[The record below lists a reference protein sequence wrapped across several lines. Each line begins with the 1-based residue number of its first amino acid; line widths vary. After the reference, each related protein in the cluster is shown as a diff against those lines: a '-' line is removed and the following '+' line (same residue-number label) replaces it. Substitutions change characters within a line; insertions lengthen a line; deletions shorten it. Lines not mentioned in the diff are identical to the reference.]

1 MKSGL
6 MEEEEMNSL
15 GFLESNSWETEEAE
29 RKHIVANIARLKK
42 AAW

>member
-1 MKSGL
+1 

-29 RKHIVANIARLKK
+29 RKHIAANIARLKK